1 MSRRWSFSFSNI
13 PTKENCRHFM
23 LWCSFSAVGD
33 SNWME
38 VESELE
44 KEGELILGG
53 EGGAGGWGISG

>member
-1 MSRRWSFSFSNI
+1 
-13 PTKENCRHFM
+13 M
-23 LWCSFSAVGD
+23 LWQSFSAVGD

>member
-1 MSRRWSFSFSNI
+1 
-13 PTKENCRHFM
+13 M

-38 VESELE
+38 VGSELE